1 MIAKPESP
9 SRARP
14 GRPRSETVRQAIL
27 GATLELLEESGLAG
41 LTMEAIA
48 ARAGVGKATL
58 YRWWPTRG
66 LVALDAMM
74 REIESAAGV
83 ATSGRFRETMIANVR
98 ALIVLYTTTARGH
111 AIAAII
117 GEMQRD
123 PELAEAFRERLMAK
137 RRAAL
142 RKLIE
147 AASLRGE
154 LRSDVDPELV
164 IDLIYS
170 PIYLRLLLRHLP
182 LDEQFAEQV
191 VDAALTGLARR

>member
-1 MIAKPESP
+1 
-9 SRARP
+9 
-14 GRPRSETVRQAIL
+14 VRKAIL

-74 REIESAAGV
+74 REIEGTAGIPV
-83 ATSGRFRETMIANVR
+83 PGPFRETMIFHVR
-98 ALIVLYTTTARGH
+98 ALILLYTATAKGH

-123 PELAEAFRERLMAK
+123 PELAQAFRERLMTK

-142 RKLIE
+142 RKIIE
-147 AASLRGE
+147 AGAQQGE
-154 LRSDVDPELV
+154 IRADLDPDLV
-164 IDLIYS
+164 IDLVYS

-182 LDEQFAEQV
+182 LDGQFAEQV
-191 VDAALTGLARR
+191 VDAALNGLAPR